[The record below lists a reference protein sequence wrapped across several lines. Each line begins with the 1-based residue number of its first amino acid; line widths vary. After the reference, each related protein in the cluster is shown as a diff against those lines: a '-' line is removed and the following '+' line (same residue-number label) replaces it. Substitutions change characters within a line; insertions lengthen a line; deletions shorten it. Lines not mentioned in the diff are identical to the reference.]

1 MTIIVTVFFF
11 FFNEKH
17 RMRKIQKGKENENF
31 VNRKAN
37 GYVDDSSKPKKA
49 KSQEGKGEG

>member
-1 MTIIVTVFFF
+1 MTIIVTVFF

>member
-1 MTIIVTVFFF
+1 
-11 FFNEKH
+11 
-17 RMRKIQKGKENENF
+17 MRKIQRGKENKNF
-31 VNRKAN
+31 VNRKAS